1 MGKAGRAACI
11 LTPML
16 LTLASLICLL
26 LVQLGG
32 INKSN
37 DTLNSMSFFTANLT
51 NFTST
56 SISGDSTLALA
67 LQQVQDTGSVADIY
81 QIHLWN
87 YCTANSSADGDTD
100 MDKCSKRK
108 QNFVFDPVK
117 VWGLEVANATKD
129 SSGSASDNAIQ
140 AAIHNVADNI
150 NDYEEKILG
159 KSGKEALHAYR
170 TVAKWMFIAY
180 QVAFWTT
187 LATLVVGIFAVFSR
201 IGSLCTWILAL
212 ISTLFTFIAVLMST
226 ILFSVLVPALNKVL
240 DDYGI
245 KLSLSTPQLTVV
257 WLAVAFSLA
266 GSLFWLFSICC
277 CSGRSNPH
285 HRSNKGGLWNAEPK
299 GQGYGVAD
307 QQHHAAW
314 AGERRSRG
322 LQVEKTGGDYERVT
336 SPYAGH
342 GGEESV
348 PLNDYAQPTSYS
360 SGGLGGNRHYA
371 QQVGSEPYRHA

>member
-117 VWGLEVANATKD
+117 VWGL
-129 SSGSASDNAIQ
+129 
-140 AAIHNVADNI
+140 
-150 NDYEEKILG
+150 EEKILG

-336 SPYAGH
+336 SPY
-342 GGEESV
+342 
-348 PLNDYAQPTSYS
+348 
-360 SGGLGGNRHYA
+360 
-371 QQVGSEPYRHA
+371 